1 MNHCTE
7 NFEKKEK
14 EREREREREE
24 KRENLKYKILAA
36 SFPLVINKNFS
47 LLYI

>member
-14 EREREREREE
+14 EREREEEE
-24 KRENLKYKILAA
+24 KKENLKYKILAVNFA
-36 SFPLVINKNFS
+36 LVINKNFS

>member
-14 EREREREREE
+14 EKEREEEE